1 MEIFMRRSFVFAALA
16 LPVLFAAP
24 VMAQTTTEPSP
35 GAAPGVEAP
44 AASPSQSMGSMEHK
58 TQHHRRHHARTSS
71 DDQAQATTHH
81 RRGSKASSAEEEQ
94 TRQLNQAQLSGG
106 GAPAQGMQ
114 GQGMQDQ
121 MAPSGQMPA
130 DQAAPAGAAPS
141 TDGE

>member
-1 MEIFMRRSFVFAALA
+1 MRRSFVFAALA

-44 AASPSQSMGSMEHK
+44 AASPSQSMDSMDHK

-71 DDQAQATTHH
+71 DDQASTHH

-106 GAPAQGMQ
+106 GAPAPAQGMQ
-114 GQGMQDQ
+114 GQGMPDQ

-130 DQAAPAGAAPS
+130 DQAPPAGDAPS